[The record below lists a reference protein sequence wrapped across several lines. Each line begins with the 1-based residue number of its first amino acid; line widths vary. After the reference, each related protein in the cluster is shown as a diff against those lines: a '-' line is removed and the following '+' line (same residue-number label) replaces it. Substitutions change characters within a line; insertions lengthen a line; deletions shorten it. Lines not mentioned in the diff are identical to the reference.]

1 MEKVCVITGASSGIG
16 AAISKLFSEKG
27 YRVYEISRRGKI
39 RADVRKYEEIE
50 GAIRRVVEK
59 EGGLDILV
67 VNAGIARVGYVEDF
81 EVSDWL
87 DVINT
92 NLNGAFYTVKAAL
105 PYVREGG
112 HIVFI
117 GSIASKRAFPGW
129 AAYCASKW
137 GLLGFANSLGEELKG
152 RIKVSTVLPGAVD
165 TPLWDNISESRER
178 MLKAE
183 DVAEVVLR
191 VVESRGWIRE
201 VDILPTG
208 GII

>member
-1 MEKVCVITGASSGIG
+1 LKVCVITGASSGIG
-16 AAISKLFSEKG
+16 YATAKLFSERG
-27 YRVYEISRRGKI
+27 YRVYGISRRGEL
-39 RADVRKYEEIE
+39 RADVKNYEEIK
-50 GAIRRVVEK
+50 GAIERVVEK

-67 VNAGIARVGYVEDF
+67 VNAGIARVGYVEEF
-81 EVSDWL
+81 ELSDWL
-87 DVINT
+87 EVIDT

-105 PYVREGG
+105 PHIREGG
-112 HIVFI
+112 HIVFV

-137 GLLGFANSLGEELKG
+137 GLLGFAKSLGEELKG

-165 TPLWDNISESRER
+165 TPLWEGIGGDRSR

-183 DVAEVVLR
+183 DVAKVILNI
-191 VVESRGWIRE
+191 VESDGWIRE
-201 VDILPTG
+201 VEILPKG

>member
-1 MEKVCVITGASSGIG
+1 LKVCVITGASSGIG
-16 AAISKLFSEKG
+16 YVTARLFSERG
-27 YRVYEISRRGKI
+27 YRVYGISRRGDL
-39 RADVRKYEEIE
+39 RADVRNYEEIK
-50 GAIRRVVEK
+50 GAIERVVEK

-67 VNAGIARVGYVEDF
+67 VNAGIARVGYVEEF
-81 EVSDWL
+81 EISDWL
-87 DVINT
+87 EVINT

-105 PYVREGG
+105 PHIREGG
-112 HIVFI
+112 HIVFV

-137 GLLGFANSLGEELKG
+137 GLLGFAKSLGEELKG

-165 TPLWDNISESRER
+165 TPLWEGIGGDRSR

-183 DVAEVVLR
+183 EVAKVILNI
-191 VVESRGWIRE
+191 VESDGWIRE
-201 VDILPTG
+201 VEILPKG

>member
-1 MEKVCVITGASSGIG
+1 LKVCVITGASSGIG
-16 AAISKLFSEKG
+16 YATARLFSERG
-27 YRVYEISRRGKI
+27 YRVYGISRRSEL
-39 RADVRKYEEIE
+39 RADVKNYEEVK
-50 GAIRRVVEK
+50 GAIERVVEK

-67 VNAGIARVGYVEDF
+67 VNAGIARVGYVEEF
-81 EVSDWL
+81 NISDWL
-87 DVINT
+87 EVLNT

-105 PYVREGG
+105 PHIREGG
-112 HIVFI
+112 HIVFV

-137 GLLGFANSLGEELKG
+137 GLLGFAKSLGEELKG

-165 TPLWDNISESRER
+165 TPLWEGIGGDKSR

-183 DVAEVVLR
+183 DVAKVILNI
-191 VVESRGWIRE
+191 VESDGWIRE
-201 VDILPTG
+201 VEILPKG

>member
-1 MEKVCVITGASSGIG
+1 LKVCVITGASSGIG
-16 AAISKLFSEKG
+16 YATAKLFSERG
-27 YRVYEISRRGKI
+27 YRVYGISRRSDL
-39 RADVRKYEEIE
+39 RADVKNYGEIK
-50 GAIRRVVEK
+50 GAIERVVEK

-67 VNAGIARVGYVEDF
+67 VNAGIARVGYVEEF
-81 EVSDWL
+81 EISDWL
-87 DVINT
+87 EVLNT

-105 PYVREGG
+105 PHIREGG
-112 HIVFI
+112 HIVFV

-137 GLLGFANSLGEELKG
+137 GLLGFAKSLGEELKG

-165 TPLWDNISESRER
+165 TPLWEGIGGDKSR

-183 DVAEVVLR
+183 DVAKVILNI
-191 VVESRGWIRE
+191 VESDGWIRE
-201 VDILPTG
+201 VEILPKG

>member
-1 MEKVCVITGASSGIG
+1 MKVCVITGASSGIG
-16 AAISKLFSEKG
+16 YATAKLFSERG
-27 YRVYEISRRGKI
+27 YRVYGISRRGEL
-39 RADVRKYEEIE
+39 RADVKNYGEIKGTIE
-50 GAIRRVVEK
+50 RVVEK

-67 VNAGIARVGYVEDF
+67 VNAGIARVGYVEEF
-81 EVSDWL
+81 EISDWL
-87 DVINT
+87 EVLNT

-105 PYVREGG
+105 PHIREGG
-112 HIVFI
+112 HIVFV

-137 GLLGFANSLGEELKG
+137 GLLGFAKSLGEELKG

-165 TPLWDNISESRER
+165 TPLWEGIGGDRSR

-183 DVAEVVLR
+183 DVAKVILNI
-191 VVESRGWIRE
+191 VESDGWIRE
-201 VDILPTG
+201 VEILPKG